1 VATTLETSPGAT
13 GARARY
19 ASPSGWRDRM
29 GRVVSYGRR
38 NPSLVVGLV
47 LFLFLFLSSA
57 IGGRFVDLEAA
68 RPISV
73 RPLQPPS
80 WELPFGSDKQGRNL
94 FAVMM
99 AGTPLTLRIGL
110 IAGVIGVSLGALLGF
125 VSAYYGGWVDA
136 LLRGIVDVGL
146 TVPGLMIL
154 IVVAMM
160 VRSGLTVEQMALV
173 VASISW
179 LYPAR
184 TIRAQVLT
192 LRERS
197 FVQVARLSG
206 MPGLMVILKE
216 ILPNML
222 PYLAASLVVSISA
235 AVLAS
240 VGLEVLG
247 LGPMD
252 SPTIGM
258 TLFWINYNAAVIN
271 GWWWWWLPP
280 IIVIGL
286 LFISLFQISI
296 GLDEIANPRIR
307 QSPFVRPVRDARP
320 QDDAG
325 QGLGSA
331 TATRPPD
338 VLRVDNLSVH
348 YETQRGAVHAVESV
362 SFGLRPGER
371 FGLVGESGS
380 GKSSMALTI
389 MRLLRPPG
397 HVVSGNIWLE
407 DQSLLALPEAKMKD
421 LRLAKI
427 ALVAQGSMNSLNPV
441 MRVRDQIV
449 LGLTDHGLRLSPQAT
464 SDKIAALLTKVGLPT
479 HVADMFPHELS
490 GGMKQRVVIA
500 IAISLSPKVI
510 IADEPTSALDVV
522 VQRQVMDT
530 LKAVQAEIGASV
542 ILVGHDMGL
551 MAQFVQRMG
560 VMYAGRLMEVSPVRE
575 VFRRPRHPYTQLLI
589 SSLPSTESKGNFT
602 GIPGLPPSLLDVP
615 TGCVFHTRC
624 PLAVERCRVDVPE
637 LREVAPDSP
646 AWPSSGPLAGG
657 PGHEGVWVACHLA
670 T

>member
-1 VATTLETSPGAT
+1 MATTMISAEDGNGLRSRP
-13 GARARY
+13 
-19 ASPSGWRDRM
+19 RDQDSLIEIL
-29 GRVVSYGRR
+29 GRGFNYCKR
-38 NPSLVVGLV
+38 NPSLVVGLI
-47 LFLFLFLSSA
+47 LFFLLLFSSTF
-57 IGGRFVDLEAA
+57 GSRFVKLEDA

-73 RPLQPPS
+73 KPLQPPS

-110 IAGVIGVSLGALLGF
+110 IAGFLGLGFGALLAF
-125 VSAYYGGWVDA
+125 VGAYYGGWVDT

-146 TVPGLMIL
+146 TIPGLMVL
-154 IVVAMM
+154 IIVAMM

-173 VASISW
+173 VASLAW

-184 TIRAQVLT
+184 TIRAQVLS

-197 FVQVARLSG
+197 YIQVARLSG
-206 MPGLMVILKE
+206 MPGRMIILKE
-216 ILPNML
+216 ILPNLL
-222 PYLAASLVVSISA
+222 PYLAASLVGSISA

-280 IIVIGL
+280 IVVIGL
-286 LFISLFQISI
+286 LFISLFQISV

-307 QSPFVRPVRDARP
+307 RFVSPRKLLIPTPVP
-320 QDDAG
+320 VVNTVV
-325 QGLGSA
+325 SK
-331 TATRPPD
+331 TRPPSED
-338 VLRVDNLSVH
+338 VLRLENLTV
-348 YETQRGAVHAVESV
+348 YYDTERGPAHAVEDV
-362 SFGLRPGER
+362 SFSLRPGER
-371 FGLVGESGS
+371 LGLVGESGS

-397 HVVSGNIWLE
+397 RVAAGKIWFGNT
-407 DQSLLALPEAKMKD
+407 DLLALPESKMRE
-421 LRLAKI
+421 LRLAQI

-441 MRVRDQIV
+441 MRVRDQIGV
-449 LGLTDHGLRLSPQAT
+449 GLIDHGVKLNRTELSEKVAG
-464 SDKIAALLTKVGLPT
+464 LLTKVGLAPN
-479 HVADMFPHELS
+479 VADMFPHELS

-500 IAISLSPKVI
+500 IAISLSPKI
-510 IADEPTSALDVV
+510 IVADEPTSALDVV
-522 VQRQVMDT
+522 VQRQVMET
-530 LKAVQAEIGASV
+530 LKNVQAEIGASV

-551 MAQFVQRMG
+551 MAQFVQRVG
-560 VMYAGRLMEVSPVRE
+560 VMYAGRLMEISPVRE
-575 VFRRPRHPYTQLLI
+575 IFRRPRHPYTQLLI
-589 SSLPSTESKGNFT
+589 SSLPSTETKGQFT

-615 TGCVFHTRC
+615 TGCVFHPRC
-624 PLAVERCRVDVPE
+624 PIATERCRVE
-637 LREVAPDSP
+637 LPVWRELEPD
-646 AWPSSGPLAGG
+646 L
-657 PGHEGVWVACHLA
+657 WVFCHFA

>member
-1 VATTLETSPGAT
+1 MATTMISAEDGDGLRSRLRDQDGLIEILG
-13 GARARY
+13 RALNY
-19 ASPSGWRDRM
+19 CK
-29 GRVVSYGRR
+29 R

-47 LFLFLFLSSA
+47 LFFLLLFSSTF
-57 IGGRFVDLEAA
+57 GSRFVKLEDA

-73 RPLQPPS
+73 KPLQPPS
-80 WELPFGSDKQGRNL
+80 LALPFGSDKQGRNL

-110 IAGVIGVSLGALLGF
+110 IAGFLGLGFGALLAF
-125 VSAYYGGWVDA
+125 VGAYYGGWVDT

-146 TVPGLMIL
+146 TIPGLMVL
-154 IVVAMM
+154 IIVAMM

-173 VASISW
+173 VASLAW

-184 TIRAQVLT
+184 TIRAQVLS

-197 FVQVARLSG
+197 YIQVARLSG
-206 MPGLMVILKE
+206 MPGRMIILKE
-216 ILPNML
+216 ILPNLL
-222 PYLAASLVVSISA
+222 PYLAASLVGSISA

-280 IIVIGL
+280 IVVIGL
-286 LFISLFQISI
+286 LFISLFQISV

-307 QSPFVRPVRDARP
+307 RFVSPRKLLIPTPAPVVNTVV
-320 QDDAG
+320 
-325 QGLGSA
+325 SK
-331 TATRPPD
+331 TRPPSED
-338 VLRVDNLSVH
+338 MLRLENLTV
-348 YETQRGAVHAVESV
+348 YYDTERGPAHAVEDV
-362 SFGLRPGER
+362 SFSLRPGER
-371 FGLVGESGS
+371 LGLVGESGS

-397 HVVSGNIWLE
+397 RVAAGKIWFG
-407 DQSLLALPEAKMKD
+407 DTDLLDLPESKMRE
-421 LRLAKI
+421 LRLAQI

-441 MRVRDQIV
+441 MRVRDQIGV
-449 LGLTDHGLRLSPQAT
+449 GLIDHGVKLNRTELSEKVAG
-464 SDKIAALLTKVGLPT
+464 LLTKVGLAPN
-479 HVADMFPHELS
+479 VADMFPHELS

-500 IAISLSPKVI
+500 IAISLSPKI
-510 IADEPTSALDVV
+510 IVADEPTSALDVV
-522 VQRQVMDT
+522 VQRQVMET
-530 LKAVQAEIGASV
+530 LKNVQAEIGASV

-551 MAQFVQRMG
+551 MAQFVQRVG
-560 VMYAGRLMEVSPVRE
+560 VMYAGRLMEISPVRE
-575 VFRRPRHPYTQLLI
+575 IFRRPRHPYTQLLI
-589 SSLPSTESKGNFT
+589 SSLPSTETKGQFT

-615 TGCVFHTRC
+615 TGCVFHPRC
-624 PLAVERCRVDVPE
+624 PIATERCRVE
-637 LREVAPDSP
+637 LPVWRELEPD
-646 AWPSSGPLAGG
+646 L
-657 PGHEGVWVACHLA
+657 WVFCHFA